1 VGIKCLLFPGKG
13 LTKPKKADMITF
25 TAPLSGEFWRQTMF
39 GVIVNTCT
47 VLLGSIIGLIC
58 KKGIPER
65 LSSAVMMGIGLCTV
79 AIGITGL
86 MSGENTLVLIISIV
100 LGVLVGELLDIDG
113 HVNRAVEHV
122 AGKTAG
128 AGKAAQISQGFIT
141 ACLLF
146 CIGAM
151 TIVGSLNAGLKGD
164 NEMLLTKSLL
174 DFISSIMLSATL
186 GIGVLFSAAFVLI
199 FQGGIV
205 LLAQFLAPV
214 LSSSAIAELT
224 CAGSL
229 MILALGLNIIGLTK
243 IKVINFLPALLF
255 VPFLCMGFEALGI
268 G

>member
-1 VGIKCLLFPGKG
+1 
-13 LTKPKKADMITF
+13 
-25 TAPLSGEFWRQTMF
+25 MF
-39 GVIVNTCT
+39 GVLVNTAT
-47 VLLGSIIGLIC
+47 VLLGSIIGLLC

-65 LSSAVMMGIGLCTV
+65 LSSAVMVAIGLCTV
-79 AIGITGL
+79 AIGVTGL
-86 MSGENTLVLIISIV
+86 AEGENTLVLIISIV
-100 LGVLVGELLDIDG
+100 LGVLMGELLDIDG
-113 HVNRAVEHV
+113 RVNRLVEKV

-151 TIVGSLNAGLKGD
+151 TIVGSLNAGLRGD

-186 GIGVLFSAAFVLI
+186 GIGVLFSAVFVLV

-205 LLAQFLAPV
+205 LLAQVLSPV
-214 LSSSAIAELT
+214 LSEACVAELT

-229 MILALGLNIIGLTK
+229 MILALGLNIVGITK
-243 IKVINFLPALLF
+243 IKVINFLPALLL
-255 VPFLCMGFEALGI
+255 VPAVLYGLDAVGI
-268 G
+268 

>member
-1 VGIKCLLFPGKG
+1 
-13 LTKPKKADMITF
+13 
-25 TAPLSGEFWRQTMF
+25 MF
-39 GVIVNTCT
+39 GVLVNTFT
-47 VLLGSIIGLIC
+47 VILGSIIGLIC

-65 LSSAVMMGIGLCTV
+65 LSDGVMTGIGLCTI
-79 AIGITGL
+79 AIGVTGL
-86 MSGENTLVLIISIV
+86 SSGENTLVLILSMVI
-100 LGVLVGELLDIDG
+100 GVLLGTLLDLDG
-113 HVNRAVEHV
+113 RVNRGVEKV

-128 AGKAAQISQGFIT
+128 AGKAGQISQGFIT

-186 GIGVLFSAAFVLI
+186 GIGVV

-214 LSSSAIAELT
+214 LSASAIAEMS

-229 MILALGLNIIGLTK
+229 MILALGLNVIGVTK
-243 IKVINFLPALLF
+243 IKVINFLPALVL
-255 VPFLCMGFEALGI
+255 VPFVVMLFSAAGI

>member
-1 VGIKCLLFPGKG
+1 
-13 LTKPKKADMITF
+13 
-25 TAPLSGEFWRQTMF
+25 MF
-39 GVIVNTCT
+39 GILINTAT
-47 VLLGSIIGLIC
+47 VLLGSTIGLIC

-65 LSSAVMMGIGLCTV
+65 LSNAVMTAIGLCTV
-79 AIGITGL
+79 AIGFTGIL
-86 MSGENTLVLIISIV
+86 DGENTLVLIISMV
-100 LGVLVGELLDIDG
+100 LGVLIGELLDIDG
-113 HVNRAVEHV
+113 HVNRLVERV
-122 AGKTAG
+122 AGKAAG

-151 TIVGSLNAGLKGD
+151 TIVGSLNAGLRGD

-174 DFISSIMLSATL
+174 DFISSIMLAATL
-186 GIGVLFSAAFVLI
+186 GIGVLFSAAFVLV

-214 LSSSAIAELT
+214 LSEACIAELT

-229 MILALGLNIIGLTK
+229 MILALGLNIVGITK
-243 IKVINFLPALLF
+243 IKVINFLPSLVL
-255 VPFLCMGFEALGI
+255 VPFVLKLLQMVGI

>member
-1 VGIKCLLFPGKG
+1 MYSVFVN
-13 LTKPKKADMITF
+13 TF
-25 TAPLSGEFWRQTMF
+25 T
-39 GVIVNTCT
+39 VI
-47 VLLGSIIGLIC
+47 LGSIIGLLC

-65 LSSAVMMGIGLCTV
+65 LSNAVMTGIGLCTLV
-79 AIGITGL
+79 IGITGVF
-86 MSGENTLVLIISIV
+86 SGENTLVLILSIV
-100 LGVLVGELLDIDG
+100 LGVIVGELLNIDG
-113 HVNRAVEHV
+113 HVNSLVEKV

-164 NEMLLTKSLL
+164 HEMILTKSLL

-186 GIGVLFSAAFVLI
+186 GIGVLFSAAFVLV
-199 FQGGIV
+199 FQGAIV
-205 LLAQFLAPV
+205 LLAQYLAPL
-214 LSSSAIAELT
+214 LSDGVINELT

-229 MILALGLNIIGLTK
+229 MILALGLNIIGITR
-243 IKVINFLPALLF
+243 IKVINFIPALVF
-255 VPFLCMGFEALGI
+255 VPFVCMLFGALGI

>member
-1 VGIKCLLFPGKG
+1 ML
-13 LTKPKKADMITF
+13 
-25 TAPLSGEFWRQTMF
+25 
-39 GVIVNTCT
+39 GVIVNTIT
-47 VLLGSIIGLIC
+47 VLVGSLIGLLC
-58 KKGIPER
+58 KKGIPDR
-65 LSSAVMMGIGLCTV
+65 LSGAVMTGIGLCTI
-79 AIGITGL
+79 AIGVDGIL
-86 MSGENTLVLIISIV
+86 SGENTLVLIVSIV
-100 LGVLVGELLDIDG
+100 LGVLVGELLNLDG
-113 HVNRAVEHV
+113 HVNSAVERV

-186 GIGVLFSAAFVLI
+186 GIGVLFSAVFVLV

-205 LLAQFLAPV
+205 LLAQVLAPV
-214 LSSSAIAELT
+214 LSTSCIAELT

-229 MILALGLNIIGLTK
+229 MILALGFNLIGITK
-243 IKVINFLPALLF
+243 IKVINFLPTLVF
-255 VPFLCMGFEALGI
+255 VPFVTWGMQALGI
-268 G
+268 GA

>member
-1 VGIKCLLFPGKG
+1 
-13 LTKPKKADMITF
+13 
-25 TAPLSGEFWRQTMF
+25 MF
-39 GVIVNTCT
+39 GVLVNTAT
-47 VLLGSIIGLIC
+47 VLLGSTIGLIC

-65 LSSAVMMGIGLCTV
+65 LSNAVMTAIGLCTV
-79 AIGITGL
+79 AIGFTGIL
-86 MSGENTLVLIISIV
+86 DGENTLVLIISMV
-100 LGVLVGELLDIDG
+100 LGVLIGELLDIDG
-113 HVNRAVEHV
+113 HVNRLVERV
-122 AGKTAG
+122 AGKAAG

-151 TIVGSLNAGLKGD
+151 TIVGSLNAGLRGD

-174 DFISSIMLSATL
+174 DFISSIMLAATL
-186 GIGVLFSAAFVLI
+186 GIGVLFSAAFVLV

-214 LSSSAIAELT
+214 LSEACIAELT

-229 MILALGLNIIGLTK
+229 MILALGMNIVGITK
-243 IKVINFLPALLF
+243 IKVINFLPALVL
-255 VPFLCMGFEALGI
+255 VPFVLKLLQMVGI

>member
-1 VGIKCLLFPGKG
+1 
-13 LTKPKKADMITF
+13 
-25 TAPLSGEFWRQTMF
+25 MF
-39 GVIVNTCT
+39 GVLVNTFT
-47 VLLGSIIGLIC
+47 VILGSIIGLVC

-65 LSSAVMMGIGLCTV
+65 LSGGVMTGIGLCTI
-79 AIGITGL
+79 AIGVTGL
-86 MSGENTLVLIISIV
+86 SSGENTLVLILSMVI
-100 LGVLVGELLDIDG
+100 GVLLGTLLDLDG
-113 HVNRAVEHV
+113 RVNRGVEKV
-122 AGKTAG
+122 AAKTAG
-128 AGKAAQISQGFIT
+128 EGKAGQISQGFLT

-186 GIGVLFSAAFVLI
+186 GIGVLFSAAFVLV

-205 LLAQFLAPV
+205 LLAQFLAPI
-214 LSSSAIAELT
+214 LSTSAIAEMS

-229 MILALGLNIIGLTK
+229 MILALGLNIIGVTK
-243 IKVINFLPALLF
+243 IKVINFLPALVL
-255 VPFLCMGFEALGI
+255 VPFVVMLFGAVGI

>member
-1 VGIKCLLFPGKG
+1 
-13 LTKPKKADMITF
+13 
-25 TAPLSGEFWRQTMF
+25 MF
-39 GVIVNTCT
+39 GVFVNTLT
-47 VLLGSIIGLIC
+47 VLLGSAIGLVC

-65 LSSAVMMGIGLCTV
+65 LSGAVMTAIGLCTV
-79 AIGITGL
+79 AIGIAGIL
-86 MSGENTLVLIISIV
+86 AGENTLVLIISMV
-100 LGVLVGELLDIDG
+100 LGVLVGELLDLDG
-113 HVNRAVEHV
+113 HVNRAVEKV

-174 DFISSIMLSATL
+174 DFISSMMLSATL
-186 GIGVLFSAAFVLI
+186 GVGVLFSAAFVLV
-199 FQGGIV
+199 FQGAIV

-214 LSSSAIAELT
+214 LSASAIAELT

-229 MILALGLNIIGLTK
+229 MILALGFNIVGITK
-243 IKVINFLPALLF
+243 IRVINFLPALVF
-255 VPFLCMGFEALGI
+255 VPFVCMALEALGV

>member
-1 VGIKCLLFPGKG
+1 
-13 LTKPKKADMITF
+13 
-25 TAPLSGEFWRQTMF
+25 MF
-39 GVIVNTCT
+39 GVLVNTFT
-47 VLLGSIIGLIC
+47 VILGSIIGLVC

-65 LSSAVMMGIGLCTV
+65 LSDGVMTGIGLCTI
-79 AIGITGL
+79 AIGVIGL
-86 MSGENTLVLIISIV
+86 SAGENTLVLILSMVI
-100 LGVLVGELLDIDG
+100 GVLLGTLLDLDG
-113 HVNRAVEHV
+113 RLNRGVEKV
-122 AGKTAG
+122 AGKAAG
-128 AGKAAQISQGFIT
+128 AGKAGQISQGFIT

-186 GIGVLFSAAFVLI
+186 GIGVLFSAVLVLV

-205 LLAQFLAPV
+205 LLAQFLAPI
-214 LSSSAIAELT
+214 LSIAEMS

-229 MILALGLNIIGLTK
+229 MILALGLNIIGVTK
-243 IKVINFLPALLF
+243 IKVINFLPALVLVPVVVMLF
-255 VPFLCMGFEALGI
+255 GAAGI